1 MTINKNYGIKSSM
14 LPLLASY
21 QITLE
26 LHLKDA
32 GDNFPFN
39 KDIASCE
46 ITSYKTKNQYD
57 MAAQP

>member
-1 MTINKNYGIKSSM
+1 M

-21 QITLE
+21 QSILE
-26 LHLKDA
+26 KDA
-32 GDNFPFN
+32 SDNFPSN

-46 ITSYKTKNQYD
+46 LTSYKTKNQYD

>member
-1 MTINKNYGIKSSM
+1 M